1 MLVAT
6 AAVYMLTFLYA
17 HYLFMVR
24 VSLSSNIWWLG
35 LWTAHVLVFDVGKG
49 SHELWHLDDFDASIL
64 VDIGVSPGLKNFPLT
79 LALFAL
85 TKAMIFFYL
94 SRVLSTSIVHV
105 RVEVLLVQH
114 ENAAYLA
121 LFFGYG
127 FRCGTMAR
135 VSESNQMLSVGI
147 IAVRAFWMFLM
158 AAVLATGE

>member
-1 MLVAT
+1 MGI
-6 AAVYMLTFLYA
+6 
-17 HYLFMVR
+17 R
-24 VSLSSNIWWLG
+24 D
-35 LWTAHVLVFDVGKG
+35 HVKPGALIGSVFGQGAFDWG
-49 SHELWHLDDFDASIL
+49 LDDLNASTL
-64 VDIGVSPGLKNFPLT
+64 VDIEGSPGLENFPLT

-158 AAVLATGE
+158 AAVLATLESAEPLGQVGNWCSRCIGHMEKPL

>member
-1 MLVAT
+1 MHLEW
-6 AAVYMLTFLYA
+6 YLTSGLENGCLIHVDFGLE
-17 HYLFMVR
+17 FF
-24 VSLSSNIWWLG
+24 SLESRSWG
-35 LWTAHVLVFDVGKG
+35 
-49 SHELWHLDDFDASIL
+49 LDDLDASTL
-64 VDIGVSPGLKNFPLT
+64 VDIEGSPGLENFP